1 MKIIQCK
8 FYSIALD
15 ESTDRGDTDQLS
27 VFIRCVTNNFEVIEE
42 LLKMCSIKGTTTGQH
57 IVDEVKKVFE
67 KFKIDPKKFCGIT
80 TDGSAAMTVKIES
93 FTKLLMDELG
103 VKKSDTVVNL
113 CIIHQEDLCSKVLGF
128 KDISYSTL
136 FILEH

>member
-1 MKIIQCK
+1 MKISQCK

-80 TDGSAAMTVKIES
+80 ADGSAAMTVKIKS

-103 VKKSDTVVNL
+103 AKKSDT
-113 CIIHQEDLCSKVLGF
+113 S
-128 KDISYSTL
+128 
-136 FILEH
+136 